1 MFVCSD
7 LCVMWPALIAT
18 DNSAPLDAEQFRTYT
33 SGALVSTGI
42 LEIDPRVALYIHVKV
57 LVMMLTLARRLDE
70 MDVCRTLV
78 ERALDIELHHEVV
91 VSLRICPLSRCDWP
105 SSPPVIVRLLS
116 VRRDLLPISK
126 KFQAP
131 LVLPDAVE
139 SPVEVSDLALGR
151 KDLCEQEVPNDT
163 REAYSDQDEAKVE
176 CLLGSP
182 CRLLGP

>member
-1 MFVCSD
+1 MRWMCAEPLLSGPSTCLAVSLPF
-7 LCVMWPALIAT
+7 WRPAGSLRCT
-18 DNSAPLDAEQFRTYT
+18 
-33 SGALVSTGI
+33 
-42 LEIDPRVALYIHVKV
+42 H
-57 LVMMLTLARRLDE
+57 
-70 MDVCRTLV
+70 
-78 ERALDIELHHEVV
+78 IELHHEVV
-91 VSLRICPLSRCDWP
+91 VSLRICPLSRPAPLISIQHERSILYMRGGGKNGSDIRDWP
-105 SSPPVIVRLLS
+105 GSPPIIVRLLS

-182 CRLLGP
+182 CCLLGP